1 MRVTINISIDIN
13 VRCEMTEE
21 KVVQLFKCLSD
32 SNRLKILN
40 YLGEGELCACELL
53 EDLDISQSTLSYH
66 MKNLLETD
74 LVLVRQVGK
83 WSYYKINKD
92 VFLDFKNY
100 VQNLKYSDL
109 IREEC

>member
-1 MRVTINISIDIN
+1 
-13 VRCEMTEE
+13 MTEE